1 MPFET
6 SAWFPVK
13 PRDEWLTTRAAGRT
27 GERFGRAAPRSLG
40 RPRLG
45 RVAWSIAYTVTAVL
59 RALRVLNLSRMAPS
73 DGIALL
79 RRAARRAG
87 RRAHAAAVFS
97 RITLLLPLPL
107 GYAVLALTLIK
118 ALRLDPASQRGWW
131 LLGGVPL
138 LIFIWGV
145 GRALFTRRP
154 SWQGSIALDQF
165 HDFHD
170 RVTSA
175 LAFSQVPVAERTPL
189 MQAAIED
196 GAALAGRLDPRR
208 AVPIALPRELGL
220 VLTLMLGLAA
230 ISLLEVRT
238 LRQLP
243 PPPSFE
249 PMVMSADDID
259 LFRDVAKELQAK
271 NDDPNALIAVRR
283 FNQLV
288 EDLAE
293 HRLDRHEVF
302 QRMGDLERDLK
313 ENLELDRDARDD
325 GLKGLARELAKSGLT
340 KTAATALDEKRL
352 ADAEKALREL
362 AEKLKKK
369 AGRPSAAE
377 LDKLRQ
383 ALEKASQSSQ
393 ERLKSIDQRR
403 RELEE
408 EKKSLLKK
416 KASDKPDAGAPPDLD
431 KKLADNERRLEHL
444 DREKNR
450 AERSQKQ
457 MSELDKQLAQAA
469 RDLMREAGQSAQ
481 DLEQGAQDINRMAK
495 QETSEEQKQDL
506 LKKLQEMRELMRQ
519 QGKGGKDQ
527 MQRLQKFGQRA
538 RGQSASG
545 QGKPGEGQGE
555 GQQGGKKDGPLRM
568 GSGPG
573 SVSIEIPVPVSQ
585 SGSGQGQ
592 GKPSGDKPGGS
603 DPGASQSYGSGH
615 DPNLTGD
622 ATDLKG
628 KTKDVTAAG
637 ADTGQGAASSQVI
650 YGAAERG
657 FVGRGYK
664 QVFTD
669 YQTVAERALS
679 QDEIPSGYR
688 FYVRRY
694 FQLIRPRD

>member
-1 MPFET
+1 M
-6 SAWFPVK
+6 
-13 PRDEWLTTRAAGRT
+13 
-27 GERFGRAAPRSLG
+27 
-40 RPRLG
+40 
-45 RVAWSIAYTVTAVL
+45 
-59 RALRVLNLSRMAPS
+59 
-73 DGIALL
+73 
-79 RRAARRAG
+79 
-87 RRAHAAAVFS
+87 
-97 RITLLLPLPL
+97 LLLPLPL
-107 GYAVLALTLIK
+107 GYAVVALTLVK
-118 ALRLDPASQRGWW
+118 ALRLDAAGQRG
-131 LLGGVPL
+131 LLWAGLVPL
-138 LIFIWGV
+138 LVLVSGV
-145 GRALFTRRP
+145 ARVLLARRP
-154 SWQGSIALDQF
+154 EWRGSIALDEF
-165 HDFHD
+165 HGFHD
-170 RVTSA
+170 RVTTA
-175 LAFSQVPVAERTPL
+175 LSFSRVPTAERSTL

-196 GAALAGRLDPRR
+196 GAALAGKLDPRR
-208 AVPIALPRELGL
+208 AVPIRVPRESAVVL
-220 VLTLMLGLAA
+220 VLVLGLAA
-230 ISLLEVRT
+230 LSVLEVRHY
-238 LRQLP
+238 QPLP
-243 PPPSFE
+243 APSTFE
-249 PMVMSADDID
+249 PMVMSADDIE

-271 NDDPNALIAVRR
+271 NDDPNALLAVRR

-288 EDLAE
+288 EDIAE

-313 ENLELDRDARDD
+313 DNLELDRDARDD
-325 GLKGLARELAKSGLT
+325 GLKGLARELEKSGLS
-340 KTAATALDEKRL
+340 KAAAEALDQKRL

-362 AEKLKKK
+362 AEKLKKRE
-369 AGRPSAAE
+369 GRPSAAE

-383 ALEKASQSSQ
+383 ALEKASKSNE
-393 ERLKSIDQRR
+393 ERAQNIDQRR

-408 EKKSLLKK
+408 EHKSLLKK
-416 KASDKPDAGAPPDLD
+416 KNEKQDAGAPPDLD

-444 DREKNR
+444 DRERNR

-457 MSELDKQLAQAA
+457 MSELDKQLADAA
-469 RDLMREAGQSAQ
+469 RDLMRDSGQSAQ

-495 QETSEEQKQDL
+495 QETSEEQKKEL
-506 LKKLQEMRELMRQ
+506 LRKLQEMRELMRQ

-538 RGQSASG
+538 RGQNGGG
-545 QGKPGEGQGE
+545 QGQSGDGQSE
-555 GQQGGKKDGPLRM
+555 GQQGGKKDGPLRL

-573 SVSIEIPVPVSQ
+573 SMQIDIPVPQ

-592 GKPSGDKPGGS
+592 GQPSDKPGGG
-603 DPGASQSYGSGH
+603 DPSRGPGYGTGH
-615 DPNLTGD
+615 DPKLSGD

-628 KTKDVTAAG
+628 KTTDVTAAG

-694 FQLIRPRD
+694 FQLIRPRE

>member
-1 MPFET
+1 M
-6 SAWFPVK
+6 AQ
-13 PRDEWLTTRAAGRT
+13 
-27 GERFGRAAPRSLG
+27 SLG
-40 RPRLG
+40 
-45 RVAWSIAYTVTAVL
+45 IQ
-59 RALRVLNLSRMAPS
+59 ALE
-73 DGIALL
+73 
-79 RRAARRAG
+79 RAARRAG
-87 RRAHAAAVFS
+87 RRARIAAVFG
-97 RITLLLPLPL
+97 RFMRWLPLPL
-107 GYAVLALTLIK
+107 GYAVVALTLVK
-118 ALRLDPASQRGWW
+118 ALRLDSSAQRSLL
-131 LLGGVPL
+131 LLGLVPVLAL
-138 LIFIWGV
+138 LVSV
-145 GRALFTRRP
+145 GRVLLARRDAW
-154 SWQGSIALDQF
+154 SGSIALDQF
-165 HDFHD
+165 HGLHD
-170 RVTSA
+170 RVTTA
-175 LAFSQVPVAERTPL
+175 LSFSRLPEPERTPL

-196 GAALAGRLDPRR
+196 GTALAGKLDARR
-208 AVPIALPRELGL
+208 AVPIPIPPETGVAAFLAVGLCAL
-220 VLTLMLGLAA
+220 
-230 ISLLEVRT
+230 SLLEVRHY
-238 LRQLP
+238 RALP

-249 PMVMSADDID
+249 PMVMSADDIE

-271 NDDPNALIAVRR
+271 NDDPNALVAVRR

-288 EDLAE
+288 EDIAE

-302 QRMGDLERDLK
+302 QRMGELERDLK
-313 ENLELDRDARDD
+313 DNVDLDRDARDE
-325 GLKGLARELAKSGLT
+325 GLKGLARELEKSGLT
-340 KTAATALDEKRL
+340 KPAANALDEKRL

-369 AGRPSAAE
+369 EGRPSAAE
-377 LDKLRQ
+377 LEKLRQ
-383 ALEKASQSSQ
+383 ALEKASRSNE
-393 ERLKSIDQRR
+393 ERAKNIDQRR

-416 KASDKPDAGAPPDLD
+416 KNDKGDAGATPDLD

-444 DREKNR
+444 DRERNR

-469 RDLMREAGQSAQ
+469 RDLMRDAGQSAQ

-495 QETSEEQKQDL
+495 QETSEEQKKEL
-506 LKKLQEMRELMRQ
+506 LRKLQEMRELMRQ

-538 RGQSASG
+538 RGQSGAG
-545 QGKPGEGQGE
+545 QGQPGDGQGE
-555 GQQGGKKDGPLRM
+555 GQQGGKKDGPLRL

-573 SVSIEIPVPVSQ
+573 SVPIEIPVPQ
-585 SGSGQGQ
+585 QGSGSGQGE
-592 GKPSGDKPGGS
+592 PSDKPGGG
-603 DPGASQSYGSGH
+603 DPGAGPSYGNGH
-615 DPNLTGD
+615 DSKLQGD

-628 KTKDVTAAG
+628 KTTDVTAAG

-669 YQTVAERALS
+669 YQTVAEQALS

>member
-1 MPFET
+1 MT
-6 SAWFPVK
+6 
-13 PRDEWLTTRAAGRT
+13 
-27 GERFGRAAPRSLG
+27 
-40 RPRLG
+40 
-45 RVAWSIAYTVTAVL
+45 
-59 RALRVLNLSRMAPS
+59 PS
-73 DGIALL
+73 DGIAQL

-87 RRAHAAAVFS
+87 RRARAAAVFS
-97 RITLLLPLPL
+97 RIALLMPLPL
-107 GYAVLALTLIK
+107 GYAVLVLTAVK
-118 ALRLDPASQRGWW
+118 ALRLDATSQRLWW
-131 LLGGVPL
+131 LLGIVPVL
-138 LIFIWGV
+138 VFLVGV
-145 GRALFTRRP
+145 GRTLFARRP

-165 HDFHD
+165 HGFHD

-175 LAFSQVPVAERTPL
+175 LTFSQVPAAERTPL

-196 GAALAGRLDPRR
+196 GVALGGRLDPRR
-208 AVPIALPRELGL
+208 AVPIALPRELG
-220 VLTLMLGLAA
+220 VTLALLLGLGVL
-230 ISLLEVRT
+230 SQLEVRH
-238 LRQLP
+238 LLP
-243 PPPSFE
+243 LPAPPSFE
-249 PMVMSADDID
+249 PMVMSQDDID

-271 NDDPNALIAVRR
+271 NDDPNALVAVRR

-288 EDLAE
+288 EDIAE

-313 ENLELDRDARDD
+313 GNLELDRDARDE
-325 GLKGLARELAKSGLT
+325 GLKGLARELEKSGLT
-340 KTAATALDEKRL
+340 KPAAAALEEKRL

-369 AGRPSAAE
+369 EGRPSAAE

-383 ALEKASQSSQ
+383 ALEKASRSNE
-393 ERLKSIDQRR
+393 ERAKNIDQRR

-408 EKKSLLKK
+408 ERKSLLKK
-416 KASDKPDAGAPPDLD
+416 KADKPDAGATPDLD

-444 DREKNR
+444 DREKDR
-450 AERSQKQ
+450 AARSQKQ

-469 RDLMREAGQSAQ
+469 RDLMRDAGQSAE

-495 QETSEEQKQDL
+495 QEASEEQKQEL

-527 MQRLQKFGQRA
+527 RERMQRFGQRA
-538 RGQSASG
+538 RGQSSAG

-555 GQQGGKKDGPLRM
+555 GQQGGKKNGPLRM

-573 SVSIEIPVPVSQ
+573 SVPIDIPVPVSQ
-585 SGSGQGQ
+585 SGQGQ
-592 GKPSGDKPGGS
+592 GKPEGDKPGGS
-603 DPGASQSYGSGH
+603 EPGAGQNYGTGH
-615 DPNLTGD
+615 DSNLTGN

-628 KTKDVTAAG
+628 KTTDVTAAG
-637 ADTGQGAASSQVI
+637 ADTGQGAAASQVI

-694 FQLIRPRD
+694 FQLIRPRE

>member
-1 MPFET
+1 
-6 SAWFPVK
+6 
-13 PRDEWLTTRAAGRT
+13 
-27 GERFGRAAPRSLG
+27 
-40 RPRLG
+40 
-45 RVAWSIAYTVTAVL
+45 
-59 RALRVLNLSRMAPS
+59 MAPS

-87 RRAHAAAVFS
+87 RRARAAAVFR
-97 RITLLLPLPL
+97 RIALLLPLPL
-107 GYAVLALTLIK
+107 GYAVLVLTLVK
-118 ALRLDPASQRGWW
+118 ALRLDAPSQRVWW
-131 LLGGVPL
+131 LLGVIPL
-138 LIFIWGV
+138 LVFLVGV
-145 GRALFTRRP
+145 GRALFGRRP

-165 HDFHD
+165 HGFHD

-175 LAFSQVPVAERTPL
+175 LSFSEVPAAERTPL

-196 GAALAGRLDPRR
+196 GVALAGRLDPRG
-208 AVPIALPRELGL
+208 AVPIQLPRELGVAL
-220 VLTLMLGLAA
+220 ALLLGLCTL
-230 ISLLEVRT
+230 SLLEVRHY
-238 LRQLP
+238 RRLP
-243 PPPSFE
+243 PPASFE
-249 PMVMSADDID
+249 PMVMSADDIE
-259 LFRDVAKELQAK
+259 LFREVAKELQAK

-288 EDLAE
+288 EDIAE

-302 QRMGDLERDLK
+302 QRMGELERDLK
-313 ENLELDRDARDD
+313 DNLELDRDARDD
-325 GLKGLARELAKSGLT
+325 GLKGLARELEKSGLS
-340 KTAATALDEKRL
+340 KATATAIDEKRL

-369 AGRPSAAE
+369 EGRPSAAE

-383 ALEKASQSSQ
+383 ALEKASRSNE
-393 ERLKSIDQRR
+393 ERAKNIDQRR

-408 EKKSLLKK
+408 DRKSLLKK
-416 KASDKPDAGAPPDLD
+416 KGDKPDAGPGPEQD

-450 AERSQKQ
+450 AERSQRQ

-469 RDLMREAGQSAQ
+469 RDLMHDAGQSAQ

-495 QETSEEQKQDL
+495 QEASEEQKQEL

-538 RGQSASG
+538 RGQSGAG
-545 QGKPGEGQGE
+545 QGQPGEGQGE
-555 GQQGGKKDGPLRM
+555 GQQGGKKDGPLRF

-573 SVSIEIPVPVSQ
+573 SVSIDVPVPQTV
-585 SGSGQGQ
+585 SGQGQ
-592 GKPSGDKPGGS
+592 GQPSADKPGGS
-603 DPGASQSYGSGH
+603 DPGATGPGYGSGH
-615 DPNLTGD
+615 DPNLAGN

-664 QVFTD
+664 RVFTD

-679 QDEIPSGYR
+679 QDEIPAGYR

-694 FQLIRPRD
+694 FQLIRPRE

>member
-1 MPFET
+1 M
-6 SAWFPVK
+6 
-13 PRDEWLTTRAAGRT
+13 
-27 GERFGRAAPRSLG
+27 
-40 RPRLG
+40 
-45 RVAWSIAYTVTAVL
+45 VTAVL
-59 RALRVLNLSRMAPS
+59 RAVRVLNLSEMAPS
-73 DGIALL
+73 HGIAQL

-87 RRAHAAAVFS
+87 QRARIAAVS
-97 RITLLLPLPL
+97 RQIARFMPLPL
-107 GYAVLALTLIK
+107 GYAVLALTAVK
-118 ALRLDPASQRGWW
+118 ALRLDAAAQRPWW
-131 LLGGVPL
+131 LVGVLPVL
-138 LIFIWGV
+138 LLLVAV
-145 GRALFTRRP
+145 GRALFARRP
-154 SWQGSIALDQF
+154 FWHGSIALDQF
-165 HDFHD
+165 HGFHD

-175 LAFSQVPVAERTPL
+175 LTFSQVPAAERTPL

-196 GAALAGRLDPRR
+196 GVALADRLDPRR
-208 AVPIALPRELGL
+208 AVPMTLPRELVVSFAL
-220 VLTLMLGLAA
+220 LLGLGVL
-230 ISLLEVRT
+230 SQLEVRH
-238 LRQLP
+238 LVPLP
-243 PPPSFE
+243 PPPAFE

-271 NDDPNALIAVRR
+271 NDDPNALVAVRR

-288 EDLAE
+288 EDIAE

-302 QRMGDLERDLK
+302 QRMGELERDLK
-313 ENLELDRDARDD
+313 GNLELDRDARDD
-325 GLKGLARELAKSGLT
+325 GLKGLARELEKSGLT
-340 KTAATALDEKRL
+340 KPAAVALDEKRL

-362 AEKLKKK
+362 AEKLRKKE
-369 AGRPSAAE
+369 GRPSAAE

-383 ALEKASQSSQ
+383 ALEKASRRNE
-393 ERLKSIDQRR
+393 ERAKSIDQRR

-408 EKKSLLKK
+408 ERKSLLKK
-416 KASDKPDAGAPPDLD
+416 KADKPDAGAAPDLD

-444 DREKNR
+444 DRERDR
-450 AERSQKQ
+450 AARSQKQ

-469 RDLMREAGQSAQ
+469 RDLMRDAGQSAE

-495 QETSEEQKQDL
+495 QEASDEQKQEL

-527 MQRLQKFGQRA
+527 RERMQRFGQRA
-538 RGQSASG
+538 RGQSSAG

-555 GQQGGKKDGPLRM
+555 GQQGGKKNGPLRL

-573 SVSIEIPVPVSQ
+573 SVPIEIPVPVAQ
-585 SGSGQGQ
+585 SGQGQ
-592 GKPSGDKPGGS
+592 GSPGGDKPGGS
-603 DPGASQSYGSGH
+603 EPGASQNYGTGH
-615 DPNLTGD
+615 DSNLTGN

-628 KTKDVTAAG
+628 KTTDVTAAG
-637 ADTGQGAASSQVI
+637 ADTGQGAAASQVI

-694 FQLIRPRD
+694 FQLIRPRE

>member
-1 MPFET
+1 
-6 SAWFPVK
+6 
-13 PRDEWLTTRAAGRT
+13 
-27 GERFGRAAPRSLG
+27 
-40 RPRLG
+40 
-45 RVAWSIAYTVTAVL
+45 
-59 RALRVLNLSRMAPS
+59 MASS
-73 DGIALL
+73 DGIEALQ
-79 RRAARRAG
+79 RAARRAG
-87 RRAHAAAVFS
+87 QRKRIAAVLS
-97 RITLLLPLPL
+97 RFMRLLPLPL
-107 GYAVLALTLIK
+107 GYAVGALTLVK
-118 ALRLDPASQRGWW
+118 ALRLDPSLQRSLILVG
-131 LLGGVPL
+131 LVPVLGLVL
-138 LIFIWGV
+138 SV
-145 GRALFTRRP
+145 GRALFARRAAW
-154 SWQGSIALDQF
+154 SGAIALDQF
-165 HDFHD
+165 HGLHD
-170 RVTSA
+170 RVTTA
-175 LAFSQVPVAERTPL
+175 LSFSRLPEAERTPL

-196 GAALAGRLDPRR
+196 GAALAGQLDARR
-208 AVPIALPRELGL
+208 AVPIPVPPETGVAAFLILGL
-220 VLTLMLGLAA
+220 CAL
-230 ISLLEVRT
+230 SLLEVRYY
-238 LRQLP
+238 RALP

-249 PMVMSADDID
+249 PMVMSADDIE

-271 NDDPNALIAVRR
+271 TDDPNALVAVRR

-313 ENLELDRDARDD
+313 DNVDLDQDARDE
-325 GLKGLARELAKSGLT
+325 GLKGLARELEKSGLT
-340 KTAATALDEKRL
+340 KPAANALEEKRL

-369 AGRPSAAE
+369 EGRPSAAE
-377 LDKLRQ
+377 LEKLRQ
-383 ALEKASQSSQ
+383 ALEKASRSNE
-393 ERLKSIDQRR
+393 ERAKNINQRR

-416 KASDKPDAGAPPDLD
+416 KNDKGDAGATPEED
-431 KKLADNERRLEHL
+431 KKLADNERRLERL
-444 DREKNR
+444 ERERNR

-469 RDLMREAGQSAQ
+469 RDLMRDAGQSAQ

-495 QETSEEQKQDL
+495 QETSDEQKKEL
-506 LKKLQEMRELMRQ
+506 LRKLQEMRELMRQ

-538 RGQSASG
+538 RGESGAG
-545 QGKPGEGQGE
+545 QGQPGDGQGD
-555 GQQGGKKDGPLRM
+555 GQQGGKKDGPLRL

-573 SVSIEIPVPVSQ
+573 SVPIEIPVPQQ
-585 SGSGQGQ
+585 SGSGS
-592 GKPSGDKPGGS
+592 GKGDPGDKPGGS
-603 DPGASQSYGSGH
+603 DPGAGPSYGNGH
-615 DPNLTGD
+615 DAKLQGA

-628 KTKDVTAAG
+628 KTTDVTAAG

-669 YQTVAERALS
+669 YQTVAEQALS

>member
-1 MPFET
+1 VPA
-6 SAWFPVK
+6 SGSKPVLRAG
-13 PRDEWLTTRAAGRT
+13 PR
-27 GERFGRAAPRSLG
+27 PSLRG
-40 RPRLG
+40 
-45 RVAWSIAYTVTAVL
+45 AKWSIAYTVTAVL
-59 RALRVLNLSRMAPS
+59 GALRVLNLSRMAPS

-87 RRAHAAAVFS
+87 RRARAAAVFS
-97 RITLLLPLPL
+97 RIALLLPIPL
-107 GYAVLALTLIK
+107 GYAVLVLTLVK
-118 ALRLDPASQRGWW
+118 ALRLDMASQRGWW
-131 LLGGVPL
+131 LFGVVPL
-138 LIFIWGV
+138 GIFLFGV
-145 GRALFTRRP
+145 GRALFARGP
-154 SWQGSIALDQF
+154 AWQGSLALDKF
-165 HDFHD
+165 HGAHD

-175 LAFSQVPVAERTPL
+175 LTFSQIPAGERTQL

-196 GAALAGRLDPRR
+196 GVGLAPKLDPRR
-208 AVPIALPRELGL
+208 AVPIGLPRELGVALAL
-220 VLTLMLGLAA
+220 VLGLCAL
-230 ISLLEVRT
+230 SLLEVRQ
-238 LRQLP
+238 LRPLP

-271 NDDPNALIAVRR
+271 NEDPHAMIAVRR

-288 EDLAE
+288 EDIAE

-302 QRMGDLERDLK
+302 QRMGDLERELK
-313 ENLELDRDARDD
+313 GDLELDRDARDE
-325 GLKGLARELAKSGLT
+325 GLKGLARELEKSGLS
-340 KTAATALDEKRL
+340 KAAAAALEEKRL

-369 AGRPSAAE
+369 EGRPSAAE

-383 ALEKASQSSQ
+383 ALEKASKSSE
-393 ERLKSIDQRR
+393 ERAKNIDQRR
-403 RELEE
+403 RELSEE
-408 EKKSLLKK
+408 RKSLLKK
-416 KASDKPDAGAPPDLD
+416 KSEKPDAGASPELD

-450 AERSQKQ
+450 AESSQKQ

-469 RDLMREAGQSAQ
+469 RDLMRDAGQSAQ

-495 QETSEEQKQDL
+495 QETSEEQKQEL
-506 LKKLQEMRELMRQ
+506 LKKLQEMREVMRQ

-527 MQRLQKFGQRA
+527 RERMQRFGQRA
-538 RGQSASG
+538 RGQSGAG
-545 QGKPGEGQGE
+545 QANPGEGQGE
-555 GQQGGKKDGPLRM
+555 GQKGGKKDGPLRL

-573 SVSIEIPVPVSQ
+573 SVPIEIPVPVTQ
-585 SGSGQGQ
+585 SGPGQGQ
-592 GKPSGDKPGGS
+592 PSGDKPGGS
-603 DPGASQSYGSGH
+603 DPAAGPGYGSGH
-615 DPNLTGD
+615 DSNLAGD

-628 KTKDVTAAG
+628 KTVDVTAAG

-694 FQLIRPRD
+694 FQLIRPRE

>member
-1 MPFET
+1 M
-6 SAWFPVK
+6 
-13 PRDEWLTTRAAGRT
+13 
-27 GERFGRAAPRSLG
+27 
-40 RPRLG
+40 
-45 RVAWSIAYTVTAVL
+45 
-59 RALRVLNLSRMAPS
+59 
-73 DGIALL
+73 
-79 RRAARRAG
+79 
-87 RRAHAAAVFS
+87 
-97 RITLLLPLPL
+97 LLPLPL
-107 GYAVLALTLIK
+107 AYAVVALTWVK
-118 ALRLDPASQRGWW
+118 ASRLDAAAQRGWLW
-131 LLGGVPL
+131 FGLVPAVVFL
-138 LIFIWGV
+138 VGV
-145 GRALFTRRP
+145 GRVLFARRP
-154 SWQGSIALDQF
+154 EWRGSVALDEF
-165 HDFHD
+165 HGFHD

-175 LAFSQVPVAERTPL
+175 LSFSRVPAAERSTL

-196 GAALAGRLDPRR
+196 GVALAGKLDPRR
-208 AVPIALPRELGL
+208 AVPIAVPREAAL
-220 VLTLMLGLAA
+220 VAALLLGLAGL
-230 ISLLEVRT
+230 SLLEVRRYT
-238 LRQLP
+238 LLP

-249 PMVMSADDID
+249 PMVMSADDIE

-283 FNQLV
+283 FNQLI
-288 EDLAE
+288 EDIAE

-313 ENLELDRDARDD
+313 DNLELDRDARDE
-325 GLKGLARELAKSGLT
+325 GMKGLARELQKSGLS
-340 KTAATALDEKRL
+340 KAAADAMDEKRL

-369 AGRPSAAE
+369 EGRPSVAE

-383 ALEKASQSSQ
+383 ALEKASKSNE
-393 ERLKSIDQRR
+393 ERAKSIDQRR

-408 EKKSLLKK
+408 EHKSLLKK
-416 KASDKPDAGAPPDLD
+416 KNEKPDAGSNADVD

-450 AERSQKQ
+450 AERGQRQ

-469 RDLMREAGQSAQ
+469 RDLMRDAGQSAQ

-495 QETSEEQKQDL
+495 QETSEQQKQEL
-506 LKKLQEMRELMRQ
+506 LRKLQEMRELMRQ

-527 MQRLQKFGQRA
+527 LQRLQKFGQKA
-538 RGQSASG
+538 RGQSGAG
-545 QGKPGEGQGE
+545 QGQPGDGQGE
-555 GQQGGKKDGPLRM
+555 GQQGGKKDGPLRF

-573 SVSIEIPVPVSQ
+573 SIQIDIPVPQ

-592 GKPSGDKPGGS
+592 GQPSDKPGGG
-603 DPGASQSYGSGH
+603 DPGAGPGYGTGH
-615 DPNLTGD
+615 DPKLTGD

-628 KTKDVTAAG
+628 KTTDVTAAG

-669 YQTVAERALS
+669 YQTVAEQALS

>member
-1 MPFET
+1 M
-6 SAWFPVK
+6 
-13 PRDEWLTTRAAGRT
+13 
-27 GERFGRAAPRSLG
+27 
-40 RPRLG
+40 
-45 RVAWSIAYTVTAVL
+45 
-59 RALRVLNLSRMAPS
+59 
-73 DGIALL
+73 
-79 RRAARRAG
+79 
-87 RRAHAAAVFS
+87 
-97 RITLLLPLPL
+97 PLPL
-107 GYAVLALTLIK
+107 GYAVLVLTAVK
-118 ALRLDPASQRGWW
+118 ALRLDATSQRPWW
-131 LLGGVPL
+131 LLGAVPAL
-138 LIFIWGV
+138 VFLVGV
-145 GRALFTRRP
+145 GRVLFARRP
-154 SWQGSIALDQF
+154 SWLGSIALDQF
-165 HDFHD
+165 HGFHD

-175 LAFSQVPVAERTPL
+175 LTFSQVPAEERTPL

-196 GAALAGRLDPRR
+196 GAALGGRLDPRR
-208 AVPIALPRELGL
+208 AVPIAIPRELGVTLAL
-220 VLTLMLGLAA
+220 VLGLGVL
-230 ISLLEVRT
+230 SQLEVR
-238 LRQLP
+238 RVLP
-243 PPPSFE
+243 LPAPPAFE
-249 PMVMSADDID
+249 PMVMSQDDID
-259 LFRDVAKELQAK
+259 LFRDVAKDLQAK
-271 NDDPNALIAVRR
+271 NDDPNALVAVRR

-288 EDLAE
+288 EDIAE

-313 ENLELDRDARDD
+313 GNLELDRDARDE
-325 GLKGLARELAKSGLT
+325 GLKGLARELEKSGLT
-340 KTAATALDEKRL
+340 KPAAAALDEKRL

-369 AGRPSAAE
+369 EGRPSAAE

-383 ALEKASQSSQ
+383 ALEKASRSNE
-393 ERLKSIDQRR
+393 ERAKSIDQRR

-408 EKKSLLKK
+408 ERKSLLKK
-416 KASDKPDAGAPPDLD
+416 KVDKPDAGATPDLD

-444 DREKNR
+444 DREKDR
-450 AERSQKQ
+450 AARSQKQ

-469 RDLMREAGQSAQ
+469 RDLLRDAGQSAE

-495 QETSEEQKQDL
+495 QEASEEQKQEL

-527 MQRLQKFGQRA
+527 RERMQRFGQRA
-538 RGQSASG
+538 RGQSSAG

-555 GQQGGKKDGPLRM
+555 GQQGGKKNGPLRM

-573 SVSIEIPVPVSQ
+573 SVPIDIPVPVSQ
-585 SGSGQGQ
+585 SGQGQ
-592 GKPSGDKPGGS
+592 GKPSGEKPGGS
-603 DPGASQSYGSGH
+603 DPGSGQNYGTGH
-615 DPNLTGD
+615 DSNLTGD

-628 KTKDVTAAG
+628 KTTDVTAAG
-637 ADTGQGAASSQVI
+637 ADTGQGAAASQVI

-694 FQLIRPRD
+694 FQLIRPRE

>member
-1 MPFET
+1 
-6 SAWFPVK
+6 
-13 PRDEWLTTRAAGRT
+13 
-27 GERFGRAAPRSLG
+27 
-40 RPRLG
+40 
-45 RVAWSIAYTVTAVL
+45 
-59 RALRVLNLSRMAPS
+59 MAPS
-73 DGIALL
+73 DGIAQL

-87 RRAHAAAVFS
+87 RRTRAAAVFS
-97 RITLLLPLPL
+97 RIALLTPLPL
-107 GYAVLALTLIK
+107 GYAVLVLTAVK
-118 ALRLDPASQRGWW
+118 ALRLDAAGQRIWW
-131 LLGGVPL
+131 LLGVLPL
-138 LIFIWGV
+138 LVLLVGV
-145 GRALFTRRP
+145 GRALFAKRP

-165 HDFHD
+165 HGFHD

-175 LAFSQVPVAERTPL
+175 LSFSQVPAAERTPL

-208 AVPIALPRELGL
+208 AVPIRLPRELAVTLAL
-220 VLTLMLGLAA
+220 VLGLGVL
-230 ISLLEVRT
+230 SQLEVRHF
-238 LRQLP
+238 LPLP

-259 LFRDVAKELQAK
+259 LFRDLAKELQAK
-271 NDDPNALIAVRR
+271 NDDPNALVAVRR
-283 FNQLV
+283 FNQLI
-288 EDLAE
+288 EDIAE

-313 ENLELDRDARDD
+313 GNLELDRDARDE
-325 GLKGLARELAKSGLT
+325 GLKGLARELEKSGLS
-340 KTAATALDEKRL
+340 KATASALDEKRL

-369 AGRPSAAE
+369 EGRPSAAE

-383 ALEKASQSSQ
+383 ALEKASRSNE
-393 ERLKSIDQRR
+393 ERAKSIEQRR

-416 KASDKPDAGAPPDLD
+416 KNDKADAGANPDLD

-469 RDLMREAGQSAQ
+469 RDLMRDAGQSAR

-495 QETSEEQKQDL
+495 QETSEEQKQEL

-527 MQRLQKFGQRA
+527 RERMQKFGQRA
-538 RGQSASG
+538 RGQTSAG

-555 GQQGGKKDGPLRM
+555 GQQGGKKDGPLRL

-573 SVSIEIPVPVSQ
+573 SVPIEIPVPVSQ
-585 SGSGQGQ
+585 SGQGQGQ
-592 GKPSGDKPGGS
+592 PGGDKPGGS
-603 DPGASQSYGSGH
+603 DPGAGAKYGNGH
-615 DPNLTGD
+615 DSNLTGN

-628 KTKDVTAAG
+628 KTTDVTAAG
-637 ADTGQGAASSQVI
+637 ADTGQGAAASQVI

-669 YQTVAERALS
+669 YQTVAERALN

-694 FQLIRPRD
+694 FQLIRPRE

>member
-1 MPFET
+1 M
-6 SAWFPVK
+6 
-13 PRDEWLTTRAAGRT
+13 
-27 GERFGRAAPRSLG
+27 LG
-40 RPRLG
+40 
-45 RVAWSIAYTVTAVL
+45 
-59 RALRVLNLSRMAPS
+59 ALRVLNLSWMAES
-73 DGIALL
+73 FGIEALE
-79 RRAARRAG
+79 RAARKAG
-87 RRAHAAAVFS
+87 RRQRIAATFG
-97 RITLLLPLPL
+97 RFMLFLPLPL
-107 GYAVLALTLIK
+107 GYAVAALTLVK
-118 ALRLDPASQRGWW
+118 ALRLDPSAQRGLL
-131 LLGGVPL
+131 LLGLVPL
-138 LIFIWGV
+138 LVSLISV
-145 GRALFTRRP
+145 GRVLFARREP
-154 SWQGSIALDQF
+154 WSGSIALDQF
-165 HDFHD
+165 HGLHD
-170 RVTSA
+170 RVTTA
-175 LAFSQVPVAERTPL
+175 LSFSRLPAAERTPL

-196 GAALAGRLDPRR
+196 GTALAGKLDARR
-208 AVPIALPRELGL
+208 AVPIPVPRETGIAALLALGL
-220 VLTLMLGLAA
+220 CAL
-230 ISLLEVRT
+230 SLLEVRYY
-238 LRQLP
+238 RPLP

-249 PMVMSADDID
+249 PMVMSADDIE

-271 NDDPNALIAVRR
+271 NDDPNALVAVRR

-288 EDLAE
+288 EDIAE

-313 ENLELDRDARDD
+313 DNVDLDRDARDE
-325 GLKGLARELAKSGLT
+325 GLKGLARELEKSGLS
-340 KTAATALDEKRL
+340 KAAANALDEKRL

-362 AEKLKKK
+362 AEKLKKNS
-369 AGRPSAAE
+369 GRPSPAE

-383 ALEKASQSSQ
+383 ALEKASRSNE
-393 ERLKSIDQRR
+393 ERAKNIEQRR

-416 KASDKPDAGAPPDLD
+416 KNDKADAGATPDVD

-469 RDLMREAGQSAQ
+469 RDLLRDAGQSAQ

-495 QETSEEQKQDL
+495 QETSEQQKQEL
-506 LKKLQEMRELMRQ
+506 LRKLQEMRELMRQ

-538 RGQSASG
+538 RGQSGAG
-545 QGKPGEGQGE
+545 QGQPGDGQGE
-555 GQQGGKKDGPLRM
+555 GQQGGKKDGPLRL

-573 SVSIEIPVPVSQ
+573 SVPIEIPVPQQTS
-585 SGSGQGQ
+585 SANGRGE
-592 GKPSGDKPGGS
+592 PSDKPGGGE
-603 DPGASQSYGSGH
+603 PGAGPNYGTGH
-615 DPNLTGD
+615 DSKLQGD
-622 ATDLKG
+622 PTNLKG
-628 KTKDVTAAG
+628 KTTDVTAAG

-669 YQTVAERALS
+669 YQTVAEQALS

>member
-1 MPFET
+1 
-6 SAWFPVK
+6 
-13 PRDEWLTTRAAGRT
+13 
-27 GERFGRAAPRSLG
+27 
-40 RPRLG
+40 
-45 RVAWSIAYTVTAVL
+45 
-59 RALRVLNLSRMAPS
+59 MASS

-87 RRAHAAAVFS
+87 RRARAAAVFS

-107 GYAVLALTLIK
+107 GYAVLVLTLVK
-118 ALRLDPASQRGWW
+118 ALRLDMASQRGWW
-131 LLGGVPL
+131 LLGLVPL
-138 LIFIWGV
+138 LIFLAGV
-145 GRALFTRRP
+145 GRALFTRRS
-154 SWQGSIALDQF
+154 SWGGSIALDQF
-165 HDFHD
+165 HGFHD

-175 LAFSQVPVAERTPL
+175 LSFSQVPVAERTPL

-196 GAALAGRLDPRR
+196 GVALAGSLDPRR
-208 AVPIALPRELGL
+208 AVPIGLPRELGV
-220 VLTLMLGLAA
+220 VLALLLGLCAL
-230 ISLLEVRT
+230 SLLEVRSF
-238 LRQLP
+238 RQLP

-288 EDLAE
+288 EDIAE

-302 QRMGDLERDLK
+302 QRMGELERDLK
-313 ENLELDRDARDD
+313 DNLELDRDARDD
-325 GLKGLARELAKSGLT
+325 GLKGLARELEKSGLS
-340 KTAATALDEKRL
+340 KAAASALDEKRL

-369 AGRPSAAE
+369 EGRPSVAE

-383 ALEKASQSSQ
+383 ALEKASRSNE
-393 ERLKSIDQRR
+393 ERAKNIDQRR

-408 EKKSLLKK
+408 EQKSLLKK
-416 KASDKPDAGAPPDLD
+416 KKSDQPDAGTSPDLD

-469 RDLMREAGQSAQ
+469 RDLMRDAGQSAQ
-481 DLEQGAQDINRMAK
+481 DLAQGAQDINRMAK
-495 QETSEEQKQDL
+495 QETSEEQKQEL

-538 RGQSASG
+538 RGESGAG
-545 QGKPGEGQGE
+545 QGQPGEGQGE
-555 GQQGGKKDGPLRM
+555 GQKDGKKEGPLRL
-568 GSGPG
+568 GGGPG

-585 SGSGQGQ
+585 SGDGQGQ
-592 GKPSGDKPGGS
+592 PSGDKPGS
-603 DPGASQSYGSGH
+603 SEPSAGANYGNGH
-615 DPNLTGD
+615 DSNLAGK
-622 ATDLKG
+622 ATELKV
-628 KTKDVTAAG
+628 KTTDVTAAG

-650 YGAAERG
+650 FGAAERG
-657 FVGRGYK
+657 FIGRGYK

-679 QDEIPSGYR
+679 RDEIPSGYR

-694 FQLIRPRD
+694 FQLIRPRE

>member
-1 MPFET
+1 M
-6 SAWFPVK
+6 A
-13 PRDEWLTTRAAGRT
+13 
-27 GERFGRAAPRSLG
+27 
-40 RPRLG
+40 
-45 RVAWSIAYTVTAVL
+45 
-59 RALRVLNLSRMAPS
+59 SR

-79 RRAARRAG
+79 RRAARKAG
-87 RRAHAAAVFS
+87 RRQRAAAIFS
-97 RITLLLPLPL
+97 QIALLLPLPL
-107 GYAVLALTLIK
+107 GYAVLVLTAVK
-118 ALRLDPASQRGWW
+118 ALRLDAASQRFWW
-131 LLGGVPL
+131 LLGVVPL
-138 LIFIWGV
+138 LVLLVGV

-165 HDFHD
+165 HGFHD

-175 LAFSQVPVAERTPL
+175 LSFSQVPPAERTPL
-189 MQAAIED
+189 MEAAIED
-196 GAALAGRLDPRR
+196 GAALAGKLDPRR
-208 AVPIALPRELGL
+208 AVPIPLPRELVVAAGL
-220 VLTLMLGLAA
+220 LLGLGAL
-230 ISLLEVRT
+230 SLFEVRHY
-238 LRQLP
+238 RPLP

-249 PMVMSADDID
+249 PMVMSADDIE

-271 NDDPNALIAVRR
+271 NDDPNALVAVHR

-288 EDLAE
+288 EDIAE

-302 QRMGDLERDLK
+302 QRMGELERDLK
-313 ENLELDRDARDD
+313 DNLELDRDARDE
-325 GLKGLARELAKSGLT
+325 GLKGLARELEKSGLS
-340 KTAATALDEKRL
+340 KPAADALDEKRL

-362 AEKLKKK
+362 AEKLRKKD
-369 AGRPSAAE
+369 GRPSAAE
-377 LDKLRQ
+377 LEKLRQ
-383 ALEKASQSSQ
+383 ALEKASRSNE
-393 ERLKSIDQRR
+393 ERAKSIDQRR

-416 KASDKPDAGAPPDLD
+416 KGEKGDAGATPDLD
-431 KKLADNERRLEHL
+431 KKLAENERKLERL

-469 RDLMREAGQSAQ
+469 RDLMRDAGQSAQ
-481 DLEQGAQDINRMAK
+481 DLEQGARDINRMAK
-495 QETSEEQKQDL
+495 QEATEEQKQEL

-538 RGQSASG
+538 RGQSGGG

-573 SVSIEIPVPVSQ
+573 SVSIDVPVPQ
-585 SGSGQGQ
+585 SVSGQGQ
-592 GKPSGDKPGGS
+592 GQPGDKPGGS
-603 DPGASQSYGSGH
+603 DPGAGANYGTGH
-615 DPNLTGD
+615 DPNVAGN

-628 KTKDVTAAG
+628 KTTDVTAAG

>member
-1 MPFET
+1 LAIASCR
-6 SAWFPVK
+6 SACF
-13 PRDEWLTTRAAGRT
+13 AGDQSLPSGLRPEP
-27 GERFGRAAPRSLG
+27 GFGCVVLEP
-40 RPRLG
+40 
-45 RVAWSIAYTVTAVL
+45 TVGAVL
-59 RALRVLNLSRMAPS
+59 RGLRVLNLSWMASS
-73 DGIALL
+73 DGIEAL

-87 RRAHAAAVFS
+87 QRKRIASVFN
-97 RITLLLPLPL
+97 RFMRLLPLPL
-107 GYAVLALTLIK
+107 GYAVGALTLVK
-118 ALRLDPASQRGWW
+118 ALPLHPSAQRNLL
-131 LLGGVPL
+131 LLGLVPVL
-138 LIFIWGV
+138 VLVASV
-145 GRALFTRRP
+145 GRALFARRAAW
-154 SWQGSIALDQF
+154 SGAIALDQF
-165 HDFHD
+165 HGLHD
-170 RVTSA
+170 RVSTA
-175 LAFSQVPVAERTPL
+175 LSFSRLPEAERTPL

-196 GAALAGRLDPRR
+196 GTALAGQLDARR
-208 AVPIALPRELGL
+208 AVPIPLPPE
-220 VLTLMLGLAA
+220 TGLAA
-230 ISLLEVRT
+230 LLILGLCALSLLEVRHY
-238 LRQLP
+238 RALP

-249 PMVMSADDID
+249 PMVMSADDIE

-271 NDDPNALIAVRR
+271 NDDPNALVAVRR

-288 EDLAE
+288 EDIAE

-302 QRMGDLERDLK
+302 QRMGELERDLK
-313 ENLELDRDARDD
+313 DNVDLDQEARDE
-325 GLKGLARELAKSGLT
+325 GLKGLARELENSGLT
-340 KTAATALDEKRL
+340 RPAANALDEKRL

-369 AGRPSAAE
+369 DSRPNAAE

-383 ALEKASQSSQ
+383 ALEKASRSSE
-393 ERLKSIDQRR
+393 ERAKNIDQRR

-416 KASDKPDAGAPPDLD
+416 KNDKVDAGVTPEVD

-444 DREKNR
+444 DRERNR

-469 RDLMREAGQSAQ
+469 RDLMRDAGQSAQ

-495 QETSEEQKQDL
+495 QETSDEQKKEL
-506 LKKLQEMRELMRQ
+506 LRKLQEMRELMRQ
-519 QGKGGKDQ
+519 QGKGGKEQ

-538 RGQSASG
+538 RGQSGAG
-545 QGKPGEGQGE
+545 QGQPGDGQGE
-555 GQQGGKKDGPLRM
+555 GEQGGKKDGPLRL

-573 SVSIEIPVPVSQ
+573 SVPIEIPVPKQ
-585 SGSGQGQ
+585 SGSGKGD
-592 GKPSGDKPGGS
+592 PSDKPGGA
-603 DPGASQSYGSGH
+603 DPGAGPSYGNGH
-615 DPNLTGD
+615 DAKLQGD

-628 KTKDVTAAG
+628 KTTDVTAAG

-664 QVFTD
+664 RVFTD
-669 YQTVAERALS
+669 YQTVAEQALS

>member
-1 MPFET
+1 M
-6 SAWFPVK
+6 
-13 PRDEWLTTRAAGRT
+13 
-27 GERFGRAAPRSLG
+27 
-40 RPRLG
+40 
-45 RVAWSIAYTVTAVL
+45 
-59 RALRVLNLSRMAPS
+59 
-73 DGIALL
+73 
-79 RRAARRAG
+79 
-87 RRAHAAAVFS
+87 AAVFS

-107 GYAVLALTLIK
+107 GYAVLVLTLIK
-118 ALRLDPASQRGWW
+118 AFRLDAASQRGGW
-131 LLGGVPL
+131 LLGVVPL
-138 LIFIWGV
+138 LVFVVGV
-145 GRALFTRRP
+145 GRVLFTRRT
-154 SWQGSIALDQF
+154 SWGGSIALDQF
-165 HDFHD
+165 HGFHD

-175 LAFSQVPVAERTPL
+175 LSFSQVPLAERTPL

-196 GAALAGRLDPRR
+196 GVLLAHRLDPRR
-208 AVPIALPRELGL
+208 AVPIGVPRELGV
-220 VLTLMLGLAA
+220 VLALLLGLCAL
-230 ISLLEVRT
+230 SLLEVRQF
-238 LRQLP
+238 RQLP
-243 PPPSFE
+243 PPTAFE
-249 PMVMSADDID
+249 PMVMSPDDID

-271 NDDPNALIAVRR
+271 NDDPNALVAVRR

-288 EDLAE
+288 EDIAE

-313 ENLELDRDARDD
+313 DNLELDRDARDD
-325 GLKGLARELAKSGLT
+325 GLKGLARELEKSGLS
-340 KTAATALDEKRL
+340 KAAATALDEKRL

-369 AGRPSAAE
+369 EGRPSAAE

-383 ALEKASQSSQ
+383 ALEKASRSNE
-393 ERLKSIDQRR
+393 ERARSIDQRR

-408 EKKSLLKK
+408 EHKSLLKK
-416 KASDKPDAGAPPDLD
+416 KNDKPDAGASPDQD

-450 AERSQKQ
+450 VERSQKQ

-469 RDLMREAGQSAQ
+469 RDLMRDAGQSAQ

-495 QETSEEQKQDL
+495 QETSDEQKQEL

-527 MQRLQKFGQRA
+527 IERLQKFSQRA
-538 RGQSASG
+538 RGQSGSG

-555 GQQGGKKDGPLRM
+555 GQRGGKKDGPLRL
-568 GSGPG
+568 GTGPG
-573 SVSIEIPVPVSQ
+573 SVSIEVPVPQ

-592 GKPSGDKPGGS
+592 GQPSGDKPGGS
-603 DPGASQSYGSGH
+603 DPGAGESYGSGH
-615 DPNLTGD
+615 DPNLAGK

-628 KTKDVTAAG
+628 KTTDVTAAG

-694 FQLIRPRD
+694 FQLIRPRE

>member
-1 MPFET
+1 
-6 SAWFPVK
+6 
-13 PRDEWLTTRAAGRT
+13 
-27 GERFGRAAPRSLG
+27 
-40 RPRLG
+40 
-45 RVAWSIAYTVTAVL
+45 
-59 RALRVLNLSRMAPS
+59 MASS
-73 DGIALL
+73 DGIEAL

-87 RRAHAAAVFS
+87 QRKRIAAVFS
-97 RITLLLPLPL
+97 RFMRLLPLPL
-107 GYAVLALTLIK
+107 GYAVVALTLVK
-118 ALRLDPASQRGWW
+118 ALRLDPSAQRI
-131 LLGGVPL
+131 LL
-138 LIFIWGV
+138 LIGLVPVLVLLVSV
-145 GRALFTRRP
+145 GRVLLVRRAAW
-154 SWQGSIALDQF
+154 SGAIALDQF
-165 HDFHD
+165 HGLHD
-170 RVTSA
+170 RVTTA
-175 LAFSQVPVAERTPL
+175 LSFSRLPAAERTPL

-196 GAALAGRLDPRR
+196 GSAVAGKLDARR
-208 AVPIALPRELGL
+208 AVPIPLPPETGVAAFLILGL
-220 VLTLMLGLAA
+220 CVL
-230 ISLLEVRT
+230 SLLEVRRYHT
-238 LRQLP
+238 LP

-249 PMVMSADDID
+249 PMVMSADDIE
-259 LFRDVAKELQAK
+259 LFRDVAKELRAK
-271 NDDPNALIAVRR
+271 NDDPNALVAVRR

-288 EDLAE
+288 EDIAE

-302 QRMGDLERDLK
+302 QRMGELERDLK
-313 ENLELDRDARDD
+313 DIVDLDHDARDE
-325 GLKGLARELAKSGLT
+325 GLKGLARELEKSGLT
-340 KTAATALDEKRL
+340 KPAANALDEKRL

-369 AGRPSAAE
+369 EGRPSAAE
-377 LDKLRQ
+377 LEKLRQ
-383 ALEKASQSSQ
+383 ALEKASRSNE
-393 ERLKSIDQRR
+393 ERAKNIDQRR

-416 KASDKPDAGAPPDLD
+416 KNDKGDAGPTPDVD

-444 DREKNR
+444 DRERNR

-469 RDLMREAGQSAQ
+469 RDLMRDAGQSAQ

-495 QETSEEQKQDL
+495 QETSEEQKKEL
-506 LKKLQEMRELMRQ
+506 LRKLQEMRELMRQ

-538 RGQSASG
+538 RGQSGAG
-545 QGKPGEGQGE
+545 QGQPGDGQGE
-555 GQQGGKKDGPLRM
+555 GQQGGKKDGPLRL

-573 SVSIEIPVPVSQ
+573 SVPIEVPVPQQ
-585 SGSGQGQ
+585 SNNGSGQGD
-592 GKPSGDKPGGS
+592 PSDKPGTG
-603 DPGASQSYGSGH
+603 DPGAGPSYGNGH
-615 DPNLTGD
+615 DAKLQGD

-628 KTKDVTAAG
+628 KTTDVTAAG

-669 YQTVAERALS
+669 YQTVAEQALS

>member
-1 MPFET
+1 
-6 SAWFPVK
+6 
-13 PRDEWLTTRAAGRT
+13 
-27 GERFGRAAPRSLG
+27 
-40 RPRLG
+40 
-45 RVAWSIAYTVTAVL
+45 
-59 RALRVLNLSRMAPS
+59 MAPS
-73 DGIALL
+73 DGIAQL

-87 RRAHAAAVFS
+87 RRARAAAVFS
-97 RITLLLPLPL
+97 RIALLLPLPL
-107 GYAVLALTLIK
+107 GYAAVALTVVKVLRLDATSQRLWWGLGLLPVLAL
-118 ALRLDPASQRGWW
+118 
-131 LLGGVPL
+131 LL
-138 LIFIWGV
+138 GV
-145 GRALFTRRP
+145 GRALFARRP
-154 SWQGSIALDQF
+154 AWQGSIALDQF
-165 HDFHD
+165 HGFHD

-175 LAFSQVPVAERTPL
+175 LSFSQVPAAERTPL

-208 AVPIALPRELGL
+208 AVPLGLPRELAVTAVLLIGL
-220 VLTLMLGLAA
+220 GVL
-230 ISLLEVRT
+230 SQLEVRR
-238 LRQLP
+238 LLPLP
-243 PPPSFE
+243 PPPAFE

-271 NDDPNALIAVRR
+271 NDDPNALVAVRR

-288 EDLAE
+288 EDIAE

-302 QRMGDLERDLK
+302 QRMGELERDLK
-313 ENLELDRDARDD
+313 GNLELDRDARDE
-325 GLKGLARELAKSGLT
+325 GLKGLARELEKSGLS
-340 KTAATALDEKRL
+340 KSTAKAIDEKRL

-369 AGRPSAAE
+369 ESRPSAAE

-383 ALEKASQSSQ
+383 ALEKASRTNQ
-393 ERLKSIDQRR
+393 ERTAGIEQRR

-408 EKKSLLKK
+408 EHKSLLKK
-416 KASDKPDAGAPPDLD
+416 KSDKADAAALPDLD
-431 KKLADNERRLEHL
+431 KKLADNERKLEHL

-450 AERSQKQ
+450 AERAQKQ

-469 RDLMREAGQSAQ
+469 RDLMRDAGQSAE

-495 QETSEEQKQDL
+495 QELNEEQKQQL
-506 LKKLQEMRELMRQ
+506 LEKLQEMRELMRQ

-527 MQRLQKFGQRA
+527 RERMQRFGQRA
-538 RGQSASG
+538 RGQSGAG
-545 QGKPGEGQGE
+545 QGNPGEGDGQGD
-555 GQQGGKKDGPLRM
+555 GQQGGKKDGPLRL

-573 SVSIEIPVPVSQ
+573 SVQIEIPVPVSQ
-585 SGSGQGQ
+585 SGQGQ
-592 GKPSGDKPGGS
+592 GRPGADQPGGS
-603 DPGASQSYGSGH
+603 DPGAGPSWGNGH
-615 DPNLTGD
+615 DEKLTGN

-628 KTKDVTAAG
+628 KTTDVTAAG
-637 ADTGQGAASSQVI
+637 VDTGQGAAASQVI

-694 FQLIRPRD
+694 FQLIRPRE

>member
-1 MPFET
+1 M
-6 SAWFPVK
+6 
-13 PRDEWLTTRAAGRT
+13 
-27 GERFGRAAPRSLG
+27 
-40 RPRLG
+40 
-45 RVAWSIAYTVTAVL
+45 
-59 RALRVLNLSRMAPS
+59 
-73 DGIALL
+73 
-79 RRAARRAG
+79 
-87 RRAHAAAVFS
+87 
-97 RITLLLPLPL
+97 LLLPLPL
-107 GYAVLALTLIK
+107 GYAVVALTAVK
-118 ALRLDPASQRGWW
+118 ALRLDGAVQFRLL
-131 LLGGVPL
+131 LLGLVPAL
-138 LIFIWGV
+138 VVVLSAARV
-145 GRALFTRRP
+145 ALARRAPFA
-154 SWQGSIALDQF
+154 GSIALDEF
-165 HDFHD
+165 HGFHD

-175 LAFSQVPVAERTPL
+175 LAFSGVPEAERTPL

-196 GAALAGRLDPRR
+196 GSALAAQLDPRR
-208 AVPIALPRELGL
+208 AVPIPIPRELAVVS
-220 VLTLMLGLAA
+220 VLLLGLCAL
-230 ISLLEVRT
+230 SVLEVRYY
-238 LRQLP
+238 RQVP
-243 PPPSFE
+243 PPTSFE
-249 PMVMSADDID
+249 PMVMSADDIE

-271 NDDPNALIAVRR
+271 NDDPNALVAVRR

-288 EDLAE
+288 EDIAE

-302 QRMGDLERDLK
+302 QRMGELERDLK
-313 ENLELDRDARDD
+313 DNLELDRDARDE
-325 GLKGLARELAKSGLT
+325 GLKGLARELEKSGLT
-340 KTAATALDEKRL
+340 KAAATALDENRL
-352 ADAEKALREL
+352 PDAEKALREL

-369 AGRPSAAE
+369 EGRPSAAE

-383 ALEKASQSSQ
+383 ALEKASRSNE
-393 ERLKSIDQRR
+393 ERAKSIDQRR

-408 EKKSLLKK
+408 EHKSLLKK
-416 KASDKPDAGAPPDLD
+416 KGEKPDAGATPDAD

-450 AERSQKQ
+450 AERAQKQ

-469 RDLMREAGQSAQ
+469 RDLMHDAGQSAQ

-495 QETSEEQKQDL
+495 QETSEEQKKEL
-506 LKKLQEMRELMRQ
+506 LRKLQEMRELMRQ

-538 RGQSASG
+538 RGQSGAGRG
-545 QGKPGEGQGE
+545 QPGDSQGE
-555 GQQGGKKDGPLRM
+555 GQQGGKKDGPLRL

-573 SVSIEIPVPVSQ
+573 SVPIDVPVPQ
-585 SGSGQGQ
+585 SGTGQGQ
-592 GKPSGDKPGGS
+592 SGDKPGSGTE
-603 DPGASQSYGSGH
+603 PGAGPGYGSGH
-615 DPNLTGD
+615 DSKLAGD

-628 KTKDVTAAG
+628 KTTDVTAAG

-669 YQTVAERALS
+669 YQTVAEQALS